1 MTPKGSRPVW
11 EEADE
16 DVPKGNASA
25 AYFTQLGVWDDPP
38 ASTDVA

>member
-11 EEADE
+11 EGADG
-16 DVPKGNASA
+16 DVLKGNAPA
-25 AYFTQLGVWDDPP
+25 AYFTQLGLWDDPP